1 MYMEYLGR
9 TMSTKATGGKRSGA
23 GRPKKADKLVKTA
36 VALPPTIMQR
46 IDEFKNSRGV
56 TQSRNAA
63 IIDLLNAGLN
73 HFGK

>member
-1 MYMEYLGR
+1 MVCIP
-9 TMSTKATGGKRSGA
+9 TMKPTKHGGKRSGA
-23 GRPKKADKLVKTA
+23 GRPAKGDKLVKYA
-36 VALPPTIMQR
+36 IAIPPTMFTR
-46 IDEFKNSRGV
+46 IDDFKESRGV